1 MVEVSIEI
9 KDDKELIRLQGHAG
23 YSKNGE
29 PDIVCSA
36 ISILYQTFFY
46 SISRLEMKDI
56 KQDTKKDEFNLECKP
71 SNESLSEYQA
81 FREFFING
89 LSLLAYSYPDNIKII
104 KKIPK

>member
-36 ISILYQTFFY
+36 ISVLYQTFFY
-46 SISRLEMKDI
+46 SISKIEMGDI
-56 KQDTKKDEFNLECKP
+56 KQDCKKNLFVLECKP
-71 SNESLSEYQA
+71 SNESLLKYQA
-81 FREFFING
+81 FRDFFING
-89 LSLLAYSYPDNIKII
+89 LSLLAYSYPNNIKII
-104 KKIPK
+104 KKSPK